1 MSKRLFKDEVY
12 TIVGAPRDLLFVSF
26 VDPVISLEARPPRI
40 ERLACDPSC
49 PSWITPESSSRSRR
63 GRR

>member
-1 MSKRLFKDEVY
+1 MKEHDVTPGLVELFPSPKQERNMSERLFKDEVY

-40 ERLACDPSC
+40 
-49 PSWITPESSSRSRR
+49 
-63 GRR
+63 

>member
-40 ERLACDPSC
+40 ERLA
-49 PSWITPESSSRSRR
+49 
-63 GRR
+63 G